1 MCLKKLQWAK
11 MGLNLLKF
19 AGLVKMNPIQIGP
32 KYVSQN
38 LLTNGSLLSQTI
50 HSLWKETKLQNRID
64 TPGERRYIQNQN
76 EELH

>member
-1 MCLKKLQWAK
+1 
-11 MGLNLLKF
+11 
-19 AGLVKMNPIQIGP
+19 MNPIQIGP

-64 TPGERRYIQNQN
+64 IPKGGRYIQN

>member
-1 MCLKKLQWAK
+1 

-19 AGLVKMNPIQIGP
+19 AGLVTMNPIQIGP

>member
-1 MCLKKLQWAK
+1 MGLKKLQWAK

-19 AGLVKMNPIQIGP
+19 ARLVKMNPIQIGP
-32 KYVSQN
+32 EYVSQN